1 MKQNKKGSDL
11 MALLKCPECKHD
23 VSDKASACPHCGYPI
38 NSPTSTKP
46 RIRNGKPTKLPNGYG
61 TIYKLPGKR
70 SKPFRAVKTDKWV
83 LDAATGKIKRI
94 VLHFQKYTRNGM
106 RDISLLSPI
115 LPVSGLSQRHT
126 LIVTVFMICG

>member
-1 MKQNKKGSDL
+1 

-38 NSPTSTKP
+38 SSPTSTKP

-70 SKPFRAVKTDKWV
+70 TKPFRAVKTDKWV
-83 LDAATGKIKRI
+83 LDAAI
-94 VLHFQKYTRNGM
+94 M
-106 RDISLLSPI
+106 LLVKK
-115 LPVSGLSQRHT
+115 L
-126 LIVTVFMICG
+126 

>member
-1 MKQNKKGSDL
+1 
-11 MALLKCPECKHD
+11 MALLKCPECQHD
-23 VSDKASACPHCGYPI
+23 VSDKAAACPHCGYPI

-83 LDAATGKIKRI
+83 LDATTGKSKQIRFTI
-94 VLHFQKYTRNGM
+94 GYYNLGTPWAEEG
-106 RDISLLSPI
+106 
-115 LPVSGLSQRHT
+115 
-126 LIVTVFMICG
+126 